1 MPLLDNAL
9 TGVTRND
16 GGDLVDISSQSAVQ
30 SMGSDGAQ
38 LLQPAVWNRN
48 KQQYDV
54 PFGTGS
60 NWRYLRRPFIDDDG
74 KARVFHT
81 KMGIP
86 GVDRGNNYTVND
98 SRGGEK
104 RPVMKGY
111 LINELCYAG
120 YPVPLLA
127 NAATL
132 RKEEWIQL
140 DRTVVPA
147 ARERLRVAAD
157 LEAACP
163 YGGFNAIGKSTLE
176 YQAMSD
182 PGRAVV
188 DMDLLTDA
196 TTDTPLFLLRSVPLP
211 WTHCD
216 FGYSDRELQISRNG
230 GTGLDVTMGEVAG
243 RRVGESIEDQTA
255 GLVTGIQYGTQTAGY
270 GAHNLNS
277 QIFGYRNYTNRNTKT
292 NNTIPTGSNASTI
305 FSEILAAIEQ
315 LYADKYY
322 GPYVMYHSTEY
333 SRYMNDVF
341 SVSGGNHPG
350 ETLRSMLMKIPDIR
364 DVRRVDRWDSTYG
377 FQYILVQMTPE
388 VCQMVTG
395 VDVTT
400 YQWQEKGGLA
410 LRFKVGCIK
419 VPRMKSDYSGNCG
432 ILHGTTS

>member
-1 MPLLDNAL
+1 MAIVDNAL
-9 TGVTRND
+9 MGVTRND
-16 GGDLVDISSQSAVQ
+16 ANEIVDTKSLPAANSIGGD
-30 SMGSDGAQ
+30 GAT
-38 LLQPAVWNRN
+38 LYTPAVWNQSRRA
-48 KQQYDV
+48 YDV

-60 NWRYLRRPFIDDDG
+60 NWRYLRRPFVDEHG
-74 KARVFHT
+74 RARVLHT
-81 KMGIP
+81 DLKG
-86 GVDRGNNYTVND
+86 RFTTNE
-98 SRGGEK
+98 SKGGEK
-104 RPVMKGY
+104 KPVMQAY
-111 LINELCYAG
+111 LINDLCNYG

-140 DRTVVPA
+140 DRTVVPS

-163 YGGFNAIGKSTLE
+163 YGGFNAIGKATLE

-211 WTHCD
+211 WTHSD
-216 FGYSDRELQISRNG
+216 FGYSDRELQISRSG
-230 GTGLDVTMGEVAG
+230 GTGLDLTMGEISG
-243 RRVGESIEDQTA
+243 RRVGESVDDQTH
-255 GLVTGIQYGTQTAGY
+255 GIVTGIQYGTQTAGA
-270 GAHNLNS
+270 GTHNLNS
-277 QIFGYRNYTNRNTKT
+277 QIFGYVNYTNRNTKT

-305 FSEILAAIEQ
+305 FSEILAAIETLQ
-315 LYADKYY
+315 ADRYY

-377 FQYILVQMTPE
+377 FQYVLVQMTPD

-395 VDVTT
+395 VDITT

-419 VPRMKSDYSGNCG
+419 VPRMKSDYSGRCG
-432 ILHGTTS
+432 FLHGTTS